1 MVDYSKEFEAIAKA
15 YEASGGNPN
24 DLFDKK
30 TASLVVSHH
39 KILFQ
44 NSIPGVNISG
54 EEIENGVK
62 AKIVVKPGTMVKYP
76 VHLCFGVIPAEGVQ
90 KIVSEFDIGEGAKV
104 NFIAHCSFP
113 NAIKLRHIMD
123 SKIRV
128 GRNAEMNYAETHY
141 HGKDGGIEVLP
152 VTKAVV
158 EEGGKLRSEF
168 KLIKGA
174 VGKLD
179 LDYEGT
185 LEKDAVC
192 EFDTKVYG
200 KGDDKVLVKE
210 SLFLNGE
217 NSRGLAKSRIVA
229 TDRCV
234 SEVIGEAV
242 GNAPNAR
249 GHVDCVEIIKG
260 KEARV
265 SAVPKLLVVDDRAK
279 LTHEAAIGSVDKKQV
294 ETLMARGLDEDEA
307 VDVVVKGMLR

>member
-1 MVDYSKEFEAIAKA
+1 MFDYSKEFEAIAKA
-15 YEASGGNPN
+15 YEASGGNAQ

-44 NSIPGVNISG
+44 NSIPGVNIEG
-54 EEIENGVK
+54 EEIQNGVR
-62 AKIVVKPGTMVKYP
+62 AKIVIEPGTVVKDP

-90 KIVSEFDIGEGAKV
+90 EITSEFEIGERSRV
-104 NFIAHCSFP
+104 SFIAHCSFP
-113 NAIKLRHIMD
+113 NAIKLKHVMD
-123 SKIRV
+123 SKIYV
-128 GRNAEMNYAETHY
+128 GRNAEMIYTETHY

-152 VTKAVV
+152 VTKAVID
-158 EEGGKLRSEF
+158 EGGMLRSEF

-174 VGKLD
+174 VGRLD

-185 LEKDAVC
+185 LEKSAVC

-229 TDRCV
+229 TERRV
-234 SEVIGEAV
+234 SEVIGEA
-242 GNAPNAR
+242 GGSAPNAR
-249 GHVDCVEIIKG
+249 GHVDCVEIIK
-260 KEARV
+260 
-265 SAVPKLLVVDDRAK
+265 
-279 LTHEAAIGSVDKKQV
+279 
-294 ETLMARGLDEDEA
+294 
-307 VDVVVKGMLR
+307 

>member
-1 MVDYSKEFEAIAKA
+1 MADYSKEFEAIAKA
-15 YEASGGNPN
+15 YEASGGNPQ
-24 DLFDKK
+24 DLFSKE

-44 NSIPGVNISG
+44 NSIPGVNIEG
-54 EEIENGVK
+54 EEIPDGVK
-62 AKIVVKPGTMVKYP
+62 AKIVVEPGTVVKDP
-76 VHLCFGVIPAEGVQ
+76 VHLCFGVIPSEGIQ
-90 KIVSEFDIGEGAKV
+90 QIVSEFEIGEGAKID
-104 NFIAHCSFP
+104 FIAHCSFP
-113 NAIKLRHIMD
+113 NAIKLKHVMD
-123 SKIRV
+123 SKIHV
-128 GRNAEMNYAETHY
+128 GKNAEMNYAETHY

-152 VTKAVV
+152 VTKAVLD
-158 EEGGKLRSEF
+158 EGGKLRSEF

-174 VGKLD
+174 VGELK

-185 LEKDAVC
+185 LGKDSVC

-200 KGDDKVLVKE
+200 KADDRILVKE

-234 SEVIGEAV
+234 AEVIGEAV
-242 GNAPNAR
+242 GNAPNSR

-260 KEARV
+260 KSARV